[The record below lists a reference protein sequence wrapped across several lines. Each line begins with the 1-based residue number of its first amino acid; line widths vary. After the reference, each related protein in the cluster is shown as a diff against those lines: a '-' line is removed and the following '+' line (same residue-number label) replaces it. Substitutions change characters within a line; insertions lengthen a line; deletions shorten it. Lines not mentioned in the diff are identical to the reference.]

1 MQPAIEA
8 WAINQIEPDPGN
20 DGIGLLGCKVTS
32 PLGTKR
38 TMSMAK
44 FTPRKL
50 RNLAVENSLVECGY
64 HFKTRSRSYSGS
76 SAYRTDSDLIFI
88 GKNAPFLPLKSGVQ
102 ISTSC
107 HYVRHKTITGFPVP
121 LYPQVRLLLQ
131 YLCEGRADNERVF
144 KIADAKK
151 ALGGISFANLP
162 LAADDVLVSH

>member
-8 WAINQIEPDPGN
+8 WAGATINQIEPDPGN

-88 GKNAPFLPLKSGVQ
+88 GKNAPFFPLKSGV
-102 ISTSC
+102 
-107 HYVRHKTITGFPVP
+107 
-121 LYPQVRLLLQ
+121 
-131 YLCEGRADNERVF
+131 
-144 KIADAKK
+144 
-151 ALGGISFANLP
+151 
-162 LAADDVLVSH
+162 